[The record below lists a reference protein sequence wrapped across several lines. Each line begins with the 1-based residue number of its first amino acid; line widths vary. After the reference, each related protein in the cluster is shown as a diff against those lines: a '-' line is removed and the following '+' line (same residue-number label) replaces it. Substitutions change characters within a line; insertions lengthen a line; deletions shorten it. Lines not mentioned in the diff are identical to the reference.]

1 MNVYL
6 CFHPESVKAHTYTYT
21 HTYRFETNIPQ
32 KLAVE
37 NVVHRDLSHK
47 LNENDEQFNLVDRYT
62 QLYNK

>member
-1 MNVYL
+1 MYVYVFTPNQL
-6 CFHPESVKAHTYTYT
+6 NLIHAYP

-47 LNENDEQFNLVDRYT
+47 LNENDEQLHLVDRYT